1 MADSKPINWAY
12 PFKAKAADGDS
23 SLSNVT
29 PALYYDALANAKD
42 GFYPLGANGLWHG
55 GIHFDAG
62 TAASLDQS
70 AIGCIA
76 DGEVV
81 AYRIDDRYPTSQY
94 GEGPTAMH
102 LPFSSGFVL
111 VKHSLALPEPPAPA
125 TTEEGSDAE
134 TAAAPAS
141 EPMTFY
147 SLYMHLQDW
156 TGYKAAAAPT
166 APDFL
171 GDTLYSVKADKATD
185 NLVGLRVRSAAKTGT
200 VKALLAKGSKVKVSD
215 SDPTS
220 AKWRKLLTI
229 IEGSAIPAL
238 SGEELGW
245 VYTGEMDEVPGET
258 DTYLVAD
265 AAQDVEPTVA
275 TTMGLNVRKAGNSSS
290 KITGL
295 LPLGTKFKI
304 KSGSGTYRELVEI
317 VEGQDIAPLSA
328 NSVQR
333 IKGFVHFDSLDAVRS
348 VPTLDR
354 VQILARPLPIKA
366 GDLVGHLGQYQNYSD
381 NRPRSLVHIEV
392 FTCENVPAFIAKSQA
407 AAARLPAEQK
417 TLIKVHAGSSILQP
431 SAADSQVAT
440 GLDVRLSSDS
450 PKEGCWAK
458 VQQYAE
464 LKIDKSSL
472 GSYDATH
479 KRYALNAAQ
488 KSTLATQLGVEASE
502 LPDTADFLLEHYDA
516 DGSNPQT
523 YTSGGIPAGQ
533 PMRKIGVRLNTAY
546 WVARNKLN
554 SQSGRS
560 STSGALDA
568 WKTFPLQTGTDGQ
581 ACGYD
586 RILPGASWGN
596 LANEHKAIAPD
607 NIRWWYVTV
616 GDKDGKDISGWVP
629 EIDPIITK
637 HSPWEWPGF
646 STLQDKAPLDAHLAR
661 TLDATGRATEEET
674 QSYTALI
681 DEAERGP
688 ILSELYKVIDLPNEA
703 GVRDNKLIPA
713 ELKTALGKPW
723 LAQQLS
729 LLISQYE
736 SEWLWKEAKW
746 DQLDKLMDHT
756 PEDQNPNWV
765 TEKKRIETLSW
776 WKELAGQPG
785 IAADGVAWHFQP
797 VGVVTNFRS
806 KNKNYCSRCKK
817 SISITYELMKKICSS
832 STTEEFIKDFI
843 LHTGNLFEKYGVDS
857 CNQVTHLLA
866 QAKHETKRFTAF
878 RESLYYSSYTAQG
891 LYDMAPTAIND
902 GFTRKGLTF
911 ATDAAK
917 LQYIEDNLLK
927 NDAGYGEHSFGS
939 NEYPANDYRGRGL
952 LHLTHYSNYHACAL
966 AIGKP
971 IDADPTLVQ
980 SDVSVIVETGLWFW
994 KTNNLKT
1001 HAENAGLTEDEA
1013 VKKITKIINGGDKG
1027 LSERKQYK
1035 REITEAFIELYGSC
1049 SS

>member
-23 SLSNVT
+23 SPSNVT
-29 PALYYDALANAKD
+29 PALYYDALANSKD

-215 SDPTS
+215 SDPIS

-304 KSGSGTYRELVEI
+304 KSGSGAYRELVEI

-431 SAADSQVAT
+431 SDADSQVAT

-502 LPDTADFLLEHYDA
+502 LPDTADFLLEYYDA

-554 SQSGRS
+554 SQGGRS

-661 TLDATGRATEEET
+661 TLDATGRATEEEA

-736 SEWLWKEAKW
+736 SEWMWNADKW
-746 DQLDKLMDHT
+746 NQLDKLMEHT
-756 PEDQNPNWV
+756 PEDPNPNWV
-765 TEKKRIETLSW
+765 TEKKRIETLGW
-776 WKELAGQPG
+776 WKELADQPG
-785 IAADGVAWHFQP
+785 IAADGVAWHFHPMGTIGCFYKSDTSLITMEMLQITKP
-797 VGVVTNFRS
+797 SSDSSYYEEILPYLNEYADAYEVNTPIRIAHFLAQVGHESGFRVRS
-806 KNKNYCSRCKK
+806 EDGNYSATRMREIFGCVGGKKNYNKATDECSLGRLRDKLWTDET
-817 SISITYELMKKICSS
+817 TYANNPRKLLSFVYSS
-832 STTEEFIKDFI
+832 RMGNGDEASEDGYKFRGRGIIQLTGKNNYRKYTEIHNSANPGDVKDFVENPDLI
-843 LHTGNLFEKYGVDS
+843 ITTAKYGV
-857 CNQVTHLLA
+857 
-866 QAKHETKRFTAF
+866 
-878 RESLYYSSYTAQG
+878 ES
-891 LYDMAPTAIND
+891 
-902 GFTRKGLTF
+902 GFVYW
-911 ATDAAK
+911 AMV
-917 LQYIEDNLLK
+917 N
-927 NDAGYGEHSFGS
+927 
-939 NEYPANDYRGRGL
+939 AN
-952 LHLTHYSNYHACAL
+952 TIA
-966 AIGKP
+966 
-971 IDADPTLVQ
+971 DADN
-980 SDVSVIVETGLWFW
+980 SER
-994 KTNNLKT
+994 
-1001 HAENAGLTEDEA
+1001 LTIA
-1013 VKKITKIINGGDKG
+1013 INGGMNGYDERIECLEKLKAHLG
-1027 LSERKQYK
+1027 L
-1035 REITEAFIELYGSC
+1035 
-1049 SS
+1049 

>member
-1 MADSKPINWAY
+1 MADNKPINWAY

-23 SLSNVT
+23 SPSNIT

-55 GIHFDAG
+55 GIHFDGG

-156 TGYKAAAAPT
+156 TGYKAASAPT

-171 GDTLYSVKADKATD
+171 GDTLYSVKANKATD
-185 NLVGLRVRSAAKTGT
+185 NLTGLRVRSAAKTGT
-200 VKALLAKGSKVKVSD
+200 VKALLAKGSKVKVGD

-304 KSGSGTYRELVEI
+304 KSGSGAYRELVEI

-407 AAARLPAEQK
+407 AAARLPVEQK

-431 SAADSQVAT
+431 SAADSQVAA

-502 LPDTADFLLEHYDA
+502 LPDTADFLLEYYDA

-533 PMRKIGVRLNTAY
+533 PMRKIGVHLNTAY

-554 SQSGRS
+554 SQGGRS

-607 NIRWWYVTV
+607 NTRWWYVTV

-629 EIDPIITK
+629 EVDPIITK

-646 STLQDKAPLDAHLAR
+646 STLQDNAPLDAHLAR

-703 GVRDNKLIPA
+703 GVRDNKLTPA

-723 LAQQLS
+723 LAQQLA

-736 SEWLWKEAKW
+736 SEWLWKEEKW
-746 DQLDKLMDHT
+746 DQLDKLMEHSE
-756 PEDQNPNWV
+756 EDKNPQWV
-765 TEKKRIETLSW
+765 AEKARIRKLGW
-776 WKELAGQPG
+776 WSDLAGQPG
-785 IAADGVAWHFQP
+785 IAPNGLAWHFQP
-797 VGVVTNFRS
+797 VGITSNFSS
-806 KNKNYCSRCKK
+806 KTTCCELDIEKFDSIFGSGKLFAADNMPTTCDSYNVDRQKFIDLLNNAFDKYEFKKCIYKTHFLAQCYHESDHFRTTMEYASGNDYDLSAHPATVCTPLTETSRTCKRHRQIMAEGNTTIGDGPKYKGKGLIQITWK
-817 SISITYELMKKICSS
+817 SAY
-832 STTEEFIKDFI
+832 
-843 LHTGNLFEKYGVDS
+843 EKYKSYSGVD
-857 CNQVTHLLA
+857 CVTSPQILCEDISHA
-866 QAKHETKRFTAF
+866 VNVSFWFWTKF
-878 RESLYYSSYTAQG
+878 
-891 LYDMAPTAIND
+891 
-902 GFTRKGLTF
+902 KGENLNSKI
-911 ATDAAK
+911 DRY
-917 LQYIEDNLLK
+917 YIEL
-927 NDAGYGEHSFGS
+927 ES
-939 NEYPANDYRGRGL
+939 
-952 LHLTHYSNYHACAL
+952 
-966 AIGKP
+966 
-971 IDADPTLVQ
+971 
-980 SDVSVIVETGLWFW
+980 
-994 KTNNLKT
+994 
-1001 HAENAGLTEDEA
+1001 EDMSEEDKDKE
-1013 VKKITKIINGGDKG
+1013 VVRRITKIVNGGDNH
-1027 LSERKQYK
+1027 LHERQALFKK
-1035 REITEAFIELYGSC
+1035 IKEALK
-1049 SS
+1049 

>member
-23 SLSNVT
+23 SPSNVT

-55 GIHFDAG
+55 GIHFDGG

-76 DGEVV
+76 DGEIV

-111 VKHSLALPEPPAPA
+111 VKHSLVLPEPSAPA
-125 TTEEGSDAE
+125 ATEEGSAAE

-141 EPMTFY
+141 APLTFY
-147 SLYMHLQDW
+147 SLYMHLLDW
-156 TGYKAAAAPT
+156 TGYKAASAPT

-185 NLVGLRVRSAAKTGT
+185 NLAGLRVRSAAKTGT
-200 VKALLAKGSKVKVSD
+200 VKALLAKGSKVKVGD

-265 AAQDVEPTVA
+265 GAQDTEPTVA
-275 TTMGLNVRKAGNSSS
+275 NTMGLNVRKAGSSSS

-295 LPLGTKFKI
+295 LPLSAKFKI
-304 KSGSGTYRELVEI
+304 KSGSGAYRELVEI

-392 FTCENVPAFIAKSQA
+392 FTCEDMPAFIAKSQA
-407 AAARLPAEQK
+407 VAARLPAEQK

-431 SAADSQVAT
+431 SAADSQVPA

-488 KSTLATQLGVEASE
+488 KSTIATQLGVEASE
-502 LPDTADFLLEHYDA
+502 LPDTADFLLEYYDA

-533 PMRKIGVRLNTAY
+533 PMRKIGVHLNTAY

-554 SQSGRS
+554 SQGGRS
-560 STSGALDA
+560 STSGTLDA
-568 WKTFPLQTGTDGQ
+568 WRAFPLQTGTDGQ

-586 RILPGASWGN
+586 RILSGASWGN

-629 EIDPIITK
+629 EVDPIITK

-688 ILSELYKVIDLPNEA
+688 ILSELYKVIDLPNAA
-703 GVRDNKLIPA
+703 GVRDNKLTPA

-736 SEWLWKEAKW
+736 SEWMWNADKW
-746 DQLDKLMDHT
+746 NQLDKLMEHT
-756 PEDQNPNWV
+756 PEDPNPNWM
-765 TEKKRIETLSW
+765 TEKKRIETLGW
-776 WKELAGQPG
+776 WSELAGQPG
-785 IAADGVAWHFQP
+785 IATNGVAWHFHS
-797 VGVVTNFRS
+797 VGMSENFILDNNHPIIIIDGTAIELKFLEFFDES
-806 KNKNYCSRCKK
+806 LIDDSDYLAAAALIGCEVAAIKAV
-817 SISITYELMKKICSS
+817 SITETGSS
-832 STTEEFIKDFI
+832 GSYFIKDGDDKTPAI
-843 LHTGNLFEKYGVDS
+843 LYERHYFHNRTNGS
-857 CNQVTHLLA
+857 
-866 QAKHETKRFTAF
+866 
-878 RESLYYSSYTAQG
+878 YSSTHPEISNSNPGGYGA
-891 LYDMAPTAIND
+891 YSS
-902 GFTRKGLTF
+902 
-911 ATDAAK
+911 
-917 LQYIEDNLLK
+917 QYKKLLK
-927 NDAGYGEHSFGS
+927 AYALDSTAALKSASWGRFQIMGSNHAAAGYATVEEFVSDIS
-939 NEYPANDYRGRGL
+939 KSEKN
-952 LHLTHYSNYHACAL
+952 HLKAFVNF
-966 AIGKP
+966 IK
-971 IDADPTLVQ
+971 ADPVL
-980 SDVSVIVETGLWFW
+980 SSSIISKDW
-994 KTNNLKT
+994 LKFALRYNGPNQDGYDT
-1001 HAENAGLTEDEA
+1001 RMEQNYNA
-1013 VKKITKIINGGDKG
+1013 IISN
-1027 LSERKQYK
+1027 
-1035 REITEAFIELYGSC
+1035 
-1049 SS
+1049 